1 MNLRESFAAPLC
13 HATICS
19 LPSASVASSFDTQ
32 LDMVARSGGRML
44 QTRIASLTPSN
55 AGGVGTI
62 KNMIG
67 GPVTTTEDTK
77 LVLVFVAGLPGHPP
91 GIWFQLLLVERC

>member
-32 LDMVARSGGRML
+32 LDMVARSGGAY
-44 QTRIASLTPSN
+44 ASNS
-55 AGGVGTI
+55 
-62 KNMIG
+62 
-67 GPVTTTEDTK
+67 DR
-77 LVLVFVAGLPGHPP
+77 
-91 GIWFQLLLVERC
+91 QL